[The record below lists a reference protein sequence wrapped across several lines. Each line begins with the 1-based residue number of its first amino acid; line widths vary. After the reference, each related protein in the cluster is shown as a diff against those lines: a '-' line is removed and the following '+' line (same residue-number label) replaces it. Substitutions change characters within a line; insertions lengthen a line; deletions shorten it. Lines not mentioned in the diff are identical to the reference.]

1 MEWYNHMA
9 NEQQARSYG
18 GKLFGLWKMFHSG
31 VLSCNVPNTYV
42 VEHDADLTDPNV
54 TAHING
60 YLKMNS
66 HPDTKYAVRS
76 SGTGEDG
83 EAQSY
88 AGQHLTVLD
97 VPLDGI
103 INAIRACR
111 ESGQWSEEYAS
122 ATTGERQEMPIN
134 VLIQKM
140 IPAHKAGVM
149 FTGDPDSGVRDRI
162 IIEYV
167 EGLGD
172 KLVGGEVS
180 PDGLGVREPDGEI
193 RMSPTVDDATTMR
206 MIFNLFE
213 VATDV
218 EGVFGQPM
226 DVEWASNAYG
236 DITLLQAR
244 PLTGVEWGVNR
255 YGRGITSGVAEGIV
269 QRMPSDLEFGRG
281 RVLATKMT
289 DPRMVKAM
297 IKSCAIVT
305 EIGGRTCHAAIV
317 ARELKKPCIV
327 GCSAVR
333 GLRDGMQVKV
343 DATNGRLD
351 VKA

>member
-1 MEWYNHMA
+1 MQWYNSIA
-9 NEQQARSYG
+9 NEQVARSYG
-18 GKLFGLWKMFHSG
+18 GKLFGLWKMFNSG
-31 VLSCNVPNTYV
+31 AMSCVTPNTYV
-42 VEHDADLTDPNV
+42 VEHDVDLDDPNT
-54 TAHING
+54 TATING
-60 YLKMNS
+60 HIQMQGHVGNF
-66 HPDTKYAVRS
+66 AVRS

-88 AGQHLTVLD
+88 AGQHLTLLD
-97 VPLDGI
+97 VPFEGILD
-103 INAIRACR
+103 AIRECR
-111 ESGQWSEEYAS
+111 ASGQWSEEYAS
-122 ATTGERQEMPIN
+122 ATTGERQAMPIN
-134 VLIQKM
+134 VLVQKM

-149 FTGDPDSGVRDRI
+149 FTADPDSGVRDRVI
-162 IIEYV
+162 VEFV

-180 PDGLGVREPDGEI
+180 PDGLGVREPDGEV
-193 RMSPTVDDATTMR
+193 RMSPTVDDPTTMK
-206 MIFNLFE
+206 MMFNLFD
-213 VATDV
+213 VARDV
-218 EGVFGQPM
+218 EAVFGQPM
-226 DVEWASNAYG
+226 DVEWASNIHG

-255 YGRGITSGVAEGIV
+255 YGRGITSGVAEGRV
-269 QRMPSDLEFGRG
+269 QRMPSDIEFVKG

-333 GLRDGMQVKV
+333 GLSDGMQVKV

>member
-1 MEWYNHMA
+1 MQWYNSIA
-9 NEQQARSYG
+9 NEQVARSYG
-18 GKLFGLWKMFHSG
+18 GKLFGLWKMFNSG
-31 VLSCNVPNTYV
+31 AMSCVTPNTYV
-42 VEHDADLTDPNV
+42 VEHDVDLDDPNT
-54 TAHING
+54 TATING
-60 YLKMNS
+60 HIQMQGHLGNF
-66 HPDTKYAVRS
+66 AVRS

-88 AGQHLTVLD
+88 AGQHLTLLD
-97 VPLDGI
+97 VPFEGILD
-103 INAIRACR
+103 AIRECR
-111 ESGQWSEEYAS
+111 ASGQWSEEYAS
-122 ATTGERQEMPIN
+122 ATTGERQAMPIN
-134 VLIQKM
+134 VLVQKM

-149 FTGDPDSGVRDRI
+149 FTADPDSGVRDRVI
-162 IIEYV
+162 VEFV

-180 PDGLGVREPDGEI
+180 PDGLGVREPDGEV
-193 RMSPTVDDATTMR
+193 RMSPTVDDPTTMK
-206 MIFNLFE
+206 MMFNLFD
-213 VATDV
+213 VARDV
-218 EGVFGQPM
+218 EAVFGQPM
-226 DVEWASNAYG
+226 DVEWASNIHG

-255 YGRGITSGVAEGIV
+255 YGRGITSGVAEGRV
-269 QRMPSDLEFGRG
+269 QRMPSDIEFVKG

-333 GLRDGMQVKV
+333 GLSDGMQVKV

>member
-1 MEWYNHMA
+1 MEWYNYMA

-31 VLSCNVPNTYV
+31 VLSCNVPNTFV

-54 TAHING
+54 TAYING
-60 YLKMNS
+60 HLKMNS
-66 HPDTKYAVRS
+66 HPDAKYAVRS
-76 SGTGEDG
+76 SGAGEDG

-193 RMSPTVDDATTMR
+193 RLTGEDDPVVTRMMSK
-206 MIFNLFE
+206 LFE
-213 VATDV
+213 IARDV

-226 DVEWASNAYG
+226 DVEWASNQFG
-236 DITLLQAR
+236 DITVLQAR
-244 PLTGVEWGVNR
+244 PLTGVEWGTNR
-255 YGRGITSGVAEGIV
+255 YGRGINGGIVEGRV
-269 QRMPSDLEFGRG
+269 QRMPSDKEFVKG

-317 ARELKKPCIV
+317 ARELNKPCIV

-333 GLRDGMQVKV
+333 NLEDGMRVKV
-343 DATNGRLD
+343 DATTGRLD

>member
-1 MEWYNHMA
+1 MKWYDNIYDEH
-9 NEQQARSYG
+9 EARSYG
-18 GKLFGLWKMFHSG
+18 GKLFGLWKLYHEG
-31 VLSCNVPNTYV
+31 LTSCNIPRTFVLD
-42 VEHDADLTDPNV
+42 HDDDLAKPDILHDLLK
-54 TAHING
+54 HI
-60 YLKMNS
+60 KHMTQE
-66 HPDTKYAVRS
+66 PVAVRS

-83 EAQSY
+83 ESQSY
-88 AGQHLTVLD
+88 AGQHLTLLD
-97 VPLDGI
+97 VKFSELLT
-103 INAIRACR
+103 AIVKCR
-111 ESGQWSEEYAS
+111 ESGKWSEEYAS
-122 ATTGERQEMPIN
+122 ATTGERQAMPIN
-134 VLIQKM
+134 VLIQPM
-140 IPAHKAGVM
+140 IHATRAGVM
-149 FTGDPDSGVRDRI
+149 FTADPDTGTRDRV

-167 EGLGD
+167 MGLGD

-180 PDGLGVREPDGEI
+180 PDGMIVREPTGEV
-193 RMSPTVDDATTMR
+193 RVTSADKDPVANR
-206 MIFNLFE
+206 MIYKLFDVARE
-213 VATDV
+213 VED
-218 EGVFGQPM
+218 VFGQPM
-226 DVEWASNAYG
+226 DIEWASNMYG
-236 DITLLQAR
+236 DITVLQAR

-255 YGRGITSGVAEGIV
+255 YGRGITGGVVEGKV
-269 QRMPSDLEFGRG
+269 QRLPSEDEFTKG

>member
-1 MEWYNHMA
+1 MQWYNSIA
-9 NEQQARSYG
+9 NEQVARSYG
-18 GKLFGLWKMFHSG
+18 GMLFGLWKMFNSG
-31 VLSCNVPNTYV
+31 AMSCVTPNTYV
-42 VEHDADLTDPNV
+42 VEHNVDLDDPNT
-54 TAHING
+54 TATING
-60 YLKMNS
+60 HIQMQGHVGNF
-66 HPDTKYAVRS
+66 AVRS

-88 AGQHLTVLD
+88 AGQHLTLLD
-97 VPLDGI
+97 VPFEGILD
-103 INAIRACR
+103 AIRECR
-111 ESGQWSEEYAS
+111 ASGQWSEEYAS
-122 ATTGERQEMPIN
+122 ATTGERQAMPIN
-134 VLIQKM
+134 VLVQKM

-149 FTGDPDSGVRDRI
+149 FTADPDSGVRDRVI
-162 IIEYV
+162 VEFV

-180 PDGLGVREPDGEI
+180 PDGLGVREPDGEV
-193 RMSPTVDDATTMR
+193 RMSPTVDDPTTMR
-206 MIFNLFE
+206 MMFNLFD
-213 VATDV
+213 VARDV
-218 EGVFGQPM
+218 EAVFGQPM
-226 DVEWASNAYG
+226 DVEWASNVHG

-255 YGRGITSGVAEGIV
+255 YGRGITSGVAEGRV
-269 QRMPSDLEFGRG
+269 QRMPSDIEFVKGRE
-281 RVLATKMT
+281 LATKMT

-333 GLRDGMQVKV
+333 GLSDGMQVKV

>member
-1 MEWYNHMA
+1 MQWYNSIA
-9 NEQQARSYG
+9 NEQVARSYG
-18 GKLFGLWKMFHSG
+18 GKLFGLWKMFNSG
-31 VLSCNVPNTYV
+31 AMSCVTPNTYV
-42 VEHDADLTDPNV
+42 VEHDVDLDDPNT
-54 TAHING
+54 TATING
-60 YLKMNS
+60 HIQMQGHVGNF
-66 HPDTKYAVRS
+66 AVRS

-88 AGQHLTVLD
+88 AGQHLTLLD
-97 VPLDGI
+97 VPFEGILD
-103 INAIRACR
+103 AIRECR
-111 ESGQWSEEYAS
+111 ASGQWSEEYAS
-122 ATTGERQEMPIN
+122 ATTGERQAMPIN
-134 VLIQKM
+134 VLVQKM

-149 FTGDPDSGVRDRI
+149 FTADPDSGVRDRVI
-162 IIEYV
+162 VEFV

-180 PDGLGVREPDGEI
+180 PDGLGVREPDGEV
-193 RMSPTVDDATTMR
+193 RMSPTVDDPTTMR
-206 MIFNLFE
+206 MMFNLFD
-213 VATDV
+213 VARDV
-218 EGVFGQPM
+218 EAVFGQPM
-226 DVEWASNAYG
+226 DVEWASNVHG

-255 YGRGITSGVAEGIV
+255 YGRGITSGVAEGRV
-269 QRMPSDLEFGRG
+269 QRMPSDIEFVKG

-297 IKSCAIVT
+297 IKSCSNVT

-333 GLRDGMQVKV
+333 GLSDGMQVKV

>member
-1 MEWYNHMA
+1 MQWYNSIA
-9 NEQQARSYG
+9 NEQVARSYG
-18 GKLFGLWKMFHSG
+18 GKLFGLWKMFNSG
-31 VLSCNVPNTYV
+31 AMSCVTPNTYV
-42 VEHDADLTDPNV
+42 VEHNVDLDDPNT
-54 TAHING
+54 TATING
-60 YLKMNS
+60 HIQMQGHVGNF
-66 HPDTKYAVRS
+66 AVRS

-88 AGQHLTVLD
+88 AGQHLTLLD
-97 VPLDGI
+97 VPFEGILD
-103 INAIRACR
+103 AIRECR
-111 ESGQWSEEYAS
+111 ASGQWSEEYAS
-122 ATTGERQEMPIN
+122 ATTGERQAMPIN
-134 VLIQKM
+134 VLVQKM

-149 FTGDPDSGVRDRI
+149 FTADPDSGVRDRVI
-162 IIEYV
+162 VEFV

-193 RMSPTVDDATTMR
+193 RMSPTVDDPTTMR
-206 MIFNLFE
+206 MMFNLFD
-213 VATDV
+213 VARDV
-218 EGVFGQPM
+218 EAVFGQPM
-226 DVEWASNAYG
+226 DVEWASNIHG

-255 YGRGITSGVAEGIV
+255 YGRGITSGVAEGRV
-269 QRMPSDLEFGRG
+269 QRMPSDIEFVKG

-333 GLRDGMQVKV
+333 GLKDGTKVRV

>member
-1 MEWYNHMA
+1 MQWYNSIA
-9 NEQQARSYG
+9 NEQVARSYG
-18 GKLFGLWKMFHSG
+18 GKLFGLWKMFNSG
-31 VLSCNVPNTYV
+31 AMSCVTPNTYV
-42 VEHDADLTDPNV
+42 VEHDVDLDDPNT
-54 TAHING
+54 TATING
-60 YLKMNS
+60 HIQMQGHVGNF
-66 HPDTKYAVRS
+66 AVRS

-88 AGQHLTVLD
+88 AGQHLTLLD
-97 VPLDGI
+97 VPFEGILD
-103 INAIRACR
+103 AIRECR
-111 ESGQWSEEYAS
+111 ASGQWSEEYAS
-122 ATTGERQEMPIN
+122 ATTGERQAMPIN
-134 VLIQKM
+134 VLVQKM

-149 FTGDPDSGVRDRI
+149 FTADPDSGVRDRVI
-162 IIEYV
+162 VEFV

-180 PDGLGVREPDGEI
+180 PDGLGVREPDGEV
-193 RMSPTVDDATTMR
+193 RMSPTVDDPTTMR
-206 MIFNLFE
+206 MMFNLFD
-213 VATDV
+213 VARDV
-218 EGVFGQPM
+218 EAVFGQPM
-226 DVEWASNAYG
+226 DVEWASNVHG

-244 PLTGVEWGVNR
+244 PLTGVEWGVTR
-255 YGRGITSGVAEGIV
+255 GGRGITSGVAEGMI
-269 QRMPSDLEFGRG
+269 QHMPSDIEFVKG

-289 DPRMVKAM
+289 DPRMIKAM

-333 GLRDGMQVKV
+333 GLSDGMQVKV

>member
-1 MEWYNHMA
+1 MQWYNSIA
-9 NEQQARSYG
+9 NEQVARSYG
-18 GKLFGLWKMFHSG
+18 GKLFGLWKMFNSG
-31 VLSCNVPNTYV
+31 AMSCVTPNTYV
-42 VEHDADLTDPNV
+42 VEHDVDLDDPNT
-54 TAHING
+54 TATING
-60 YLKMNS
+60 HIQMQGHLGNF
-66 HPDTKYAVRS
+66 AVRS

-88 AGQHLTVLD
+88 AGQHLTLLD
-97 VPLDGI
+97 VPFEGILD
-103 INAIRACR
+103 AIRECR
-111 ESGQWSEEYAS
+111 ASGQWSEEYAS
-122 ATTGERQEMPIN
+122 ATTGERQAMPIN
-134 VLIQKM
+134 VLVQKM

-149 FTGDPDSGVRDRI
+149 FTADPDSGVRDRVI
-162 IIEYV
+162 VEFV

-193 RMSPTVDDATTMR
+193 RMSPTVDDPTTMR
-206 MIFNLFE
+206 MMFNLFD
-213 VATDV
+213 VARDV
-218 EGVFGQPM
+218 EAVFGQPM
-226 DVEWASNAYG
+226 DVEWASNVHG

-244 PLTGVEWGVNR
+244 PLTGVEWGVTR
-255 YGRGITSGVAEGIV
+255 GGRGITSGVAEGMI
-269 QRMPSDLEFGRG
+269 QHMPSDIEFVKG

-289 DPRMVKAM
+289 DPRMIKAM

-333 GLRDGMQVKV
+333 GLKDGTQVRV

>member
-1 MEWYNHMA
+1 MQWYNSIA
-9 NEQQARSYG
+9 NEQVARSYG
-18 GKLFGLWKMFHSG
+18 GKLFGLWKMFNSG
-31 VLSCNVPNTYV
+31 AMSCVTPNTYV
-42 VEHDADLTDPNV
+42 VEHNVDLDDPNT
-54 TAHING
+54 TATING
-60 YLKMNS
+60 HKQMQGHLGNF
-66 HPDTKYAVRS
+66 AVRS

-83 EAQSY
+83 EAQRY
-88 AGQHLTVLD
+88 AGQHLTLLD
-97 VPLDGI
+97 VPFEGILD
-103 INAIRACR
+103 AIRECR
-111 ESGQWSEEYAS
+111 ASGQWSEEYAS
-122 ATTGERQEMPIN
+122 ATTGERQAMPIN
-134 VLIQKM
+134 VLVQKM

-149 FTGDPDSGVRDRI
+149 FTADPDSGVRDRVI
-162 IIEYV
+162 VEFV

-180 PDGLGVREPDGEI
+180 PDGLGVREPDGEV
-193 RMSPTVDDATTMR
+193 RMSPTVDDPTTMR
-206 MIFNLFE
+206 MMFNLFD
-213 VATDV
+213 VARDV
-218 EGVFGQPM
+218 EAVFGQPM
-226 DVEWASNAYG
+226 DVEWASNIHG

-255 YGRGITSGVAEGIV
+255 YGRGITSGVAEGRV
-269 QRMPSDLEFGRG
+269 QRMPSDIEFVKG

-333 GLRDGMQVKV
+333 GLSDGMQVKV

>member
-1 MEWYNHMA
+1 MQWYNSIA
-9 NEQQARSYG
+9 NEQVARSYG
-18 GKLFGLWKMFHSG
+18 GTLFGLWKMFNSG
-31 VLSCNVPNTYV
+31 AMSCVTPNTYV
-42 VEHDADLTDPNV
+42 VEHDVDLDDPNT
-54 TAHING
+54 TAIING
-60 YLKMNS
+60 HIQMQGHVGNF
-66 HPDTKYAVRS
+66 AVRS

-88 AGQHLTVLD
+88 AGQHLTLLD
-97 VPLDGI
+97 VPFEGILD
-103 INAIRACR
+103 AIRECR
-111 ESGQWSEEYAS
+111 ASGQWSEEYAS
-122 ATTGERQEMPIN
+122 ATTGERQAMPIN
-134 VLIQKM
+134 VLVQKM

-149 FTGDPDSGVRDRI
+149 FTADPDSGVRDRVI
-162 IIEYV
+162 VEFV

-193 RMSPTVDDATTMR
+193 RMSPTVDDPTTMR
-206 MIFNLFE
+206 MMFNLFD
-213 VATDV
+213 VARDV
-218 EGVFGQPM
+218 EAVFGQPM
-226 DVEWASNAYG
+226 DVEWASNVHG

-244 PLTGVEWGVNR
+244 PLTGVEWGVTR
-255 YGRGITSGVAEGIV
+255 GGRGITSGVAEGMI
-269 QRMPSDLEFGRG
+269 QHMPSDIEFVKG

-289 DPRMVKAM
+289 DPRMIKAM

-333 GLRDGMQVKV
+333 GLKDGTQVRV

>member
-1 MEWYNHMA
+1 MQWYNSIA
-9 NEQQARSYG
+9 NEQVARSYG
-18 GKLFGLWKMFHSG
+18 GKLFGLWKMFNSG
-31 VLSCNVPNTYV
+31 AMSCVTPNTYV
-42 VEHDADLTDPNV
+42 VEHDVDLDDPNT
-54 TAHING
+54 TATING
-60 YLKMNS
+60 HIQMQGHVGNF
-66 HPDTKYAVRS
+66 AVRS

-88 AGQHLTVLD
+88 AGQHLTLLD
-97 VPLDGI
+97 VPFEGILD
-103 INAIRACR
+103 AIRECR
-111 ESGQWSEEYAS
+111 ASGQWSEEYAS
-122 ATTGERQEMPIN
+122 ATTGERQAMPIN
-134 VLIQKM
+134 VLVQKM

-149 FTGDPDSGVRDRI
+149 FTADPDSGVRDRVI
-162 IIEYV
+162 VEFV

-180 PDGLGVREPDGEI
+180 PDGLGVREPDGEV
-193 RMSPTVDDATTMR
+193 RMSPTVDDPTTMR
-206 MIFNLFE
+206 MMFNLFD
-213 VATDV
+213 VARDV
-218 EGVFGQPM
+218 EAVFGQPM
-226 DVEWASNAYG
+226 DVEWASNIHG

-255 YGRGITSGVAEGIV
+255 YGRGITSGVAEGRV
-269 QRMPSDLEFGRG
+269 QRMPSDIEFVKG

-333 GLRDGMQVKV
+333 GLKDGTKVRV